1 MEPAFRAWLS
11 RIGLSDYVDTFDA
24 AGYYSAS
31 DILDLPLHDARC
43 IAEEEICIADPGLID
58 RFLASYAS
66 AGEETQHDVPSSSP
80 SSTSSP
86 SSPATT
92 GGHDRR
98 RSELQLALR
107 SGRTVA
113 VEQALASALEGGLP
127 DDDPVVETVREWL
140 DPSPV
145 SHRKEPEF
153 DPVVPESSSPPG
165 GEQPPTF
172 PTAAAANSIWVPLPH
187 MRRPLPPTAPP
198 ALRTVRPT
206 STGKTQPAPA
216 SPLAATTTAST
227 GSGSGPAAA
236 GRTSK
241 LAAFMANTGSAS
253 ETSSSEAEE
262 KPRSTLAAFME
273 KVDAAAAS
281 SAPSTPPSSSCE
293 PSAEQSSSPTS
304 GGGRAGNGAGDD
316 TRPLECHVA
325 RMSDYVLF
333 GVFAFAGTFTEILGL
348 SAVATRWRRLMG
360 RLSFIHIADSSD
372 TSSSSSSCSSS
383 SSSSSSCPSYRLK
396 PFGFM

>member
-1 MEPAFRAWLS
+1 MQRA
-11 RIGLSDYVDTFDA
+11 T
-24 AGYYSAS
+24 
-31 DILDLPLHDARC
+31 ARA
-43 IAEEEICIADPGLID
+43 IFLTPSPRRPMHRGGGDPHADPGLID

-98 RSELQLALR
+98 RSELQRALR

-187 MRRPLPPTAPP
+187 MRRPPPTAPCSSHSETYEHRQN
-198 ALRTVRPT
+198 AA
-206 STGKTQPAPA
+206 GA
-216 SPLAATTTAST
+216 SLTI
-227 GSGSGPAAA
+227 GSDHDGEHGIWIGSAAA
-236 GRTSK
+236 GRT
-241 LAAFMANTGSAS
+241 
-253 ETSSSEAEE
+253 
-262 KPRSTLAAFME
+262 
-273 KVDAAAAS
+273 
-281 SAPSTPPSSSCE
+281 
-293 PSAEQSSSPTS
+293 
-304 GGGRAGNGAGDD
+304 
-316 TRPLECHVA
+316 
-325 RMSDYVLF
+325 
-333 GVFAFAGTFTEILGL
+333 
-348 SAVATRWRRLMG
+348 
-360 RLSFIHIADSSD
+360 
-372 TSSSSSSCSSS
+372 
-383 SSSSSSCPSYRLK
+383 
-396 PFGFM
+396 